1 VGVGQDGDDDH
12 ALAAMAE
19 PEVGGT
25 QPGCLHL
32 VTGVLQ
38 SPASDVQAPP
48 KESRHVL
55 ADDSDRADRLDD
67 VEHAEPEPGSGPFD
81 AESGGVGN
89 AGVLAREA
97 AADDI
102 HGRQICRG
110 EGERRDIVVPRDVGP
125 VLGEHSAP
133 PRINLALPG
142 RAEPGEL
149 QPEVHSADA

>member
-1 VGVGQDGDDDH
+1 MGHGDDDH
-12 ALAAMAE
+12 AFAAMGE

-32 VTGVLQ
+32 VTGILQ

-48 KESRHVL
+48 KKSRDVL
-55 ADDSDRADRLDD
+55 ADDACGLQGGDD

-81 AESGGVGN
+81 AESGGVGD

-125 VLGEHSAP
+125 VLGEDGAP
-133 PRINLALPG
+133 PWVDLALPG

-149 QPEVHSADA
+149 QPEVHPADA